1 MRCPSIKQ
9 KLLFITYLQL
19 LLALFCSNSFAQ
31 NKSSD
36 QFSADTAAIKKLW
49 SESHYI
55 RNTQPEKSLALL
67 NEALQKS
74 KDINYGGGIVASLSY
89 IATWFSGNN
98 IDRAIEQGN
107 LALSLYSKYNLS
119 SPKLKADI
127 HVLLAEAYDEKG
139 KKDSSAYF
147 YYLLNDEL
155 QSGTINSPEFEID
168 VYIKLTAFWLN
179 MDYDFAHMEYTAHQ
193 YVEKAKLAVKRIK
206 DTTNVVAKIYFLQ
219 GLYYYA
225 AKQYEMSREYF
236 KQYLVTQD
244 KVIGLPRRIST
255 LLNIAEAYLIENK
268 PAEALEYL
276 NRVTDLDK
284 IPKYRES
291 YAFYL
296 IIANLIKAKAL
307 FQQKKYAQTIALV
320 NDNLRRAKETGSPIR
335 NEIIDAHR
343 IVSESYKALG
353 EYQKA
358 YQHADLYLT
367 LHDSVMKKDKLD
379 MVNQLEIRY
388 RLSEKDK
395 ELAKQKLAIE
405 ETKNKVHK
413 RNLLLGCMSIVA
425 VFLTV
430 MFFLWRK
437 NSLHKQKLQQEK
449 INSFD
454 QQMEITRLNATINGE
469 ERERIRIAQELHD
482 GIGGLLAI
490 STINFE
496 QVKSDLYLEN
506 ESNFS
511 EGLKLLK
518 EASIELRKTA
528 HNIMPEILLQKGLVE
543 AVKYFCER
551 MAGNNSI
558 TISFQTVG
566 TVKKFNKEFELLLY
580 RITQE
585 LLHNILKHSKA
596 SEALVQICFQEE
608 GLDLTVEDNGI
619 GMPAERR
626 STSSGMGLQSI
637 QDRIKAINGHM
648 EIKSDPGHG
657 TGIYIE
663 FLRKDAFIEVIS

>member
-1 MRCPSIKQ
+1 MRCPYIKREF
-9 KLLFITYLQL
+9 LLITCLQL
-19 LLALFCSNSFAQ
+19 LLTLFCSNLFAQ
-31 NKSSD
+31 NKSNA
-36 QFSADTAAIKKLW
+36 QFAADTVAIQKLW
-49 SESHYI
+49 NESHDI
-55 RNTQPEKSLALL
+55 RNSQPERSLALL

-74 KDINYGGGIVASLSY
+74 KEINYGNGIVNTLINIGA
-89 IATWFSGNN
+89 WFSGAN
-98 IDRAIEQGN
+98 IDTVIEQGN
-107 LALSLYSKYNLS
+107 LALTLYARYNLS
-119 SPKLKADI
+119 NPKLKADI
-127 HVLLAEAYDEKG
+127 HILLAEAYDEKG

-147 YYLLNDEL
+147 YYLLNDEIT
-155 QSGTINSPEFEID
+155 SGNINSPEFEID
-168 VYIKLTAFWLN
+168 IYIKLTAFWLN

-193 YVEKAKLAVKRIK
+193 YVEKAKLAVRRVQ
-206 DTTNVVAKIYFLQ
+206 DTTNVIANLYFLQ

-225 AKQYEMSREYF
+225 AKQYEMSRNYF

-244 KVIGLPRRIST
+244 KVISIPRKIST
-255 LLNIAEAYLIENK
+255 LLNISEAYLIENK

-276 NRVTDLDK
+276 NRVTDMDK
-284 IPKYRES
+284 NPKYHES

-307 FQQKKYAQTIALV
+307 FQQNKYAQTITLV
-320 NDNLRRAKETGSPIR
+320 NENLKRAEETGSPIR
-335 NEIIDAHR
+335 NEIIDAHK

-353 EYQKA
+353 EYEKA
-358 YQHADLYLT
+358 YQHADLYLA
-367 LHDSVMKKDKLD
+367 LHDSIMKKDKLD

-405 ETKNKVHK
+405 ETRNKVHK
-413 RNLLLGCMSIVA
+413 RNLLLGCISIA
-425 VFLTV
+425 AIFLTV

-437 NSLHKQKLQQEK
+437 NSLHKQKLQEEK

-506 ESNFS
+506 ENNFS

-518 EASIELRKTA
+518 EASVELRKTA

-543 AVKYFCER
+543 AAKSFCER

-558 TISFQTVG
+558 NISFQTVG
-566 TVKKFNKEFELLLY
+566 SIKKFNKEFELLLY

-596 SEALVQICFQEE
+596 TEALVQFCFQEE

-626 STSSGMGLQSI
+626 SSSGGMGLQSI

-648 EIKSDPGHG
+648 EIKSTPDQG

>member
-1 MRCPSIKQ
+1 V
-9 KLLFITYLQL
+9 
-19 LLALFCSNSFAQ
+19 LLALFCTNLFAQ
-31 NKSSD
+31 NKINEH
-36 QFSADTAAIKKLW
+36 FSADTVAIKKLW
-49 SESHYI
+49 SESHEI
-55 RNTQPEKSLALL
+55 RNSQPERSLALL
-67 NEALQKS
+67 NDALQKS
-74 KDINYGGGIVASLSY
+74 RDINYGNGIVNTLVN
-89 IATWFSGNN
+89 IGTWFQGAN
-98 IDRAIEQGN
+98 IDTAIEQGN
-107 LALSLYSKYNLS
+107 LALLLYSKYNLTN
-119 SPKLKADI
+119 PKLKADI
-127 HVLLAEAYDEKG
+127 HILLAEAYDEKG

-147 YYLLNDEL
+147 YYLLNDEIT
-155 QSGTINSPEFEID
+155 SGNINSPEFEID
-168 VYIKLTAFWLN
+168 IYIKLTAFWLN

-193 YVEKAKLAVKRIK
+193 YVEKAKLAVRRAP
-206 DTTNVVAKIYFLQ
+206 DTTNVVANLYFLQ

-225 AKQYEMSREYF
+225 AKQYEMSRNYF
-236 KQYLVTQD
+236 KEYLLTQA
-244 KVIGLPRRIST
+244 KVISMPRKIST
-255 LLNIAEAYLIENK
+255 LLNISEGYLIDNK
-268 PAEALEYL
+268 PADALVYL
-276 NRVTDLDK
+276 NQVTDLDK

-291 YAFYL
+291 YGFYL

-307 FQQKKYAQTIALV
+307 FQQKKYAETIALA
-320 NDNLRRAKETGSPIR
+320 NENLKRAEETGSPIR
-335 NEIIDAHR
+335 NEIIDAHK

-353 EYQKA
+353 EYEKA
-358 YQHADLYLT
+358 YQHADLYLE

-395 ELAKQKLAIE
+395 QLAKQKLAIE

-413 RNLLLGCMSIVA
+413 RNLLLGCISIVA
-425 VFLTV
+425 VFLFV

-437 NSLHKQKLQQEK
+437 NSLHKQKLQEEK

-496 QVKSDLYLEN
+496 QVKNELYLEN
-506 ESNFS
+506 ENNFS

-518 EASIELRKTA
+518 EASVELRKTA

-543 AVKYFCER
+543 AVKSFCER

-558 TISFQTVG
+558 NISFQTVG
-566 TVKKFNKEFELLLY
+566 TIKKFNKEFELLLY

-596 SEALVQICFQEE
+596 TEALVQICFQEE

-619 GMPAERR
+619 GMAAERR
-626 STSSGMGLQSI
+626 SSSSGMGLQSI
-637 QDRIKAINGHM
+637 QDRIKSINGHM
-648 EIKSDPGHG
+648 EIKSEPDRG

>member
-1 MRCPSIKQ
+1 MRCPFIKRE
-9 KLLFITYLQL
+9 LLLITYLQVL
-19 LLALFCSNSFAQ
+19 MALFCTNLFAQ
-31 NKSSD
+31 NKSNES
-36 QFSADTAAIKKLW
+36 SLADTATIKKLW
-49 SESHYI
+49 AESRTI
-55 RNTQPEKSLALL
+55 RNTQPERSLALL
-67 NEALQKS
+67 NEALEKS
-74 KDINYGGGIVASLSY
+74 KDINYGNGIVNTLVN
-89 IATWFSGNN
+89 IGTWFSGAN
-98 IDRAIEQGN
+98 IDKVIEQGN
-107 LALSLYSKYNLS
+107 LALSLYSKYNLTN
-119 SPKLKADI
+119 PKLKADI

-147 YYLLNDEL
+147 YYLLNDEITT
-155 QSGTINSPEFEID
+155 GNINAPEFEID

-193 YVEKAKLAVKRIK
+193 YVEKAKLAIKRIQ
-206 DTTNVVAKIYFLQ
+206 DTTNVIAKLYFLQ

-225 AKQYEMSREYF
+225 AKQYEMSRNYF
-236 KQYLVTQD
+236 KQYLITQD
-244 KVIGLPRRIST
+244 KVINLPRKIST
-255 LLNIAEAYLIENK
+255 LLNISEAYLIENK
-268 PAEALEYL
+268 PAEALIYL
-276 NRVTDLDK
+276 NQVTDLDK

-291 YAFYL
+291 YGFYL

-307 FQQKKYAQTIALV
+307 FQQKKYTQTIALV
-320 NDNLRRAKETGSPIR
+320 NDNLQRAKETGSPIR
-335 NEIIDAHR
+335 NEVIDAHK
-343 IVSESYKALG
+343 ILSESYKAQG
-353 EYQKA
+353 EYEKA
-358 YQHADLYLT
+358 YQHADLYLK

-425 VFLTV
+425 IFLTV

-496 QVKSDLYLEN
+496 QVKNDLYLAN
-506 ESNFS
+506 EGNFS

-518 EASIELRKTA
+518 EASVELRKTA

-543 AVKYFCER
+543 AVKSFCER

-558 TISFQTVG
+558 NISFQTVG

-596 SEALVQICFQEE
+596 SEALVQICFHEE

-626 STSSGMGLQSI
+626 SSSSGMGLQSI

-648 EIKSDPGHG
+648 EIRSDVGQG

>member
-1 MRCPSIKQ
+1 V
-9 KLLFITYLQL
+9 
-19 LLALFCSNSFAQ
+19 LLAFICSYSFGQ
-31 NKSSD
+31 NKNNE

-49 SESHYI
+49 IESHKI
-55 RNTQPEKSLALL
+55 RNSQPERSLALL
-67 NEALQKS
+67 NDALEKS
-74 KDINYGGGIVASLSY
+74 KEINYGNGIVNTLVN
-89 IATWFSGNN
+89 IGTWFSGAN
-98 IDRAIEQGN
+98 IDKVIEQGN
-107 LALSLYSKYNLS
+107 LALSLYSRYNLTNA
-119 SPKLKADI
+119 KLKADI

-147 YYLLNDEL
+147 YYLLNDEIT
-155 QSGTINSPEFEID
+155 SGNINAPEFEID

-193 YVEKAKLAVKRIK
+193 YVEKAKLAVKRIQ
-206 DTTNVVAKIYFLQ
+206 DTTNVVAKLYFLQ

-225 AKQYEMSREYF
+225 AKQYEMSRNYF
-236 KQYLVTQD
+236 KQYLITQD
-244 KVIGLPRRIST
+244 KVINLPRKIST
-255 LLNIAEAYLIENK
+255 LLNISEAYLIENK
-268 PAEALEYL
+268 PAEALVYL
-276 NRVTDLDK
+276 NQVTDLDK

-307 FQQKKYAQTIALV
+307 YQQKKYAQTIALV
-320 NDNLRRAKETGSPIR
+320 NDNLQRAKETGSPIR
-335 NEIIDAHR
+335 NEVIDAHK
-343 IVSESYKALG
+343 ILSESYKAQG
-353 EYQKA
+353 EYEKA
-358 YQHADLYLT
+358 YQHADLYLK

-425 VFLTV
+425 IFLTV

-496 QVKSDLYLEN
+496 QVKNDLYLEN
-506 ESNFS
+506 EGNFA

-518 EASIELRKTA
+518 EASVELRKTA

-558 TISFQTVG
+558 NISFQTVG

-596 SEALVQICFQEE
+596 TEALVQICFHEE

-619 GMPAERR
+619 GMPPERR
-626 STSSGMGLQSI
+626 SSSSGMGLQSI
-637 QDRIKAINGHM
+637 QDRIKATNGHM
-648 EIKSDPGHG
+648 EIKSEPDHG

>member
-1 MRCPSIKQ
+1 M
-9 KLLFITYLQL
+9 
-19 LLALFCSNSFAQ
+19 FAQ
-31 NKSSD
+31 NKSNA
-36 QFSADTAAIKKLW
+36 QFAADTVAIQKLW
-49 SESHYI
+49 NESHDI
-55 RNTQPEKSLALL
+55 RNSQPERSLALL

-74 KDINYGGGIVASLSY
+74 KEINYGNGIVNTLINIGA
-89 IATWFSGNN
+89 WFSGAN
-98 IDRAIEQGN
+98 IDTVIEQGN
-107 LALSLYSKYNLS
+107 LALTLYARYNLS
-119 SPKLKADI
+119 NPKLKADI
-127 HVLLAEAYDEKG
+127 HILLAEAYDEKG

-147 YYLLNDEL
+147 YYLLNDEIT
-155 QSGTINSPEFEID
+155 SGNINSPEFEID
-168 VYIKLTAFWLN
+168 IYIKLTAFWLN

-193 YVEKAKLAVKRIK
+193 YVEKAKLAVRRVQ
-206 DTTNVVAKIYFLQ
+206 DTTNVIANLYFLQ

-225 AKQYEMSREYF
+225 AKQYEMSRNYF

-244 KVIGLPRRIST
+244 KVISIPRKIST
-255 LLNIAEAYLIENK
+255 LLNISEAYLIENK

-276 NRVTDLDK
+276 NRVTDMDK
-284 IPKYRES
+284 NPKYHES

-307 FQQKKYAQTIALV
+307 FQQNKYAQTITLV
-320 NDNLRRAKETGSPIR
+320 NENLKRAEETGSPIR
-335 NEIIDAHR
+335 NEIIDAHK

-353 EYQKA
+353 EYEKA
-358 YQHADLYLT
+358 YQHADLYLA
-367 LHDSVMKKDKLD
+367 LHDSIMKKDKLD

-405 ETKNKVHK
+405 ETRNKVHK
-413 RNLLLGCMSIVA
+413 RNLLLGCISIA
-425 VFLTV
+425 AIFLTV

-437 NSLHKQKLQQEK
+437 NSLHKQKLQEEK

-506 ESNFS
+506 ENNFS

-518 EASIELRKTA
+518 EASVELRKTA

-543 AVKYFCER
+543 AAKSFCER

-558 TISFQTVG
+558 NISFQTVG
-566 TVKKFNKEFELLLY
+566 SIKKFNKEFELLLY

-596 SEALVQICFQEE
+596 TEALVQFCFQEE

-626 STSSGMGLQSI
+626 SSSGGMGLQSI

-648 EIKSDPGHG
+648 EIKSTPDQG

>member
-1 MRCPSIKQ
+1 MRCPVIKSNIF
-9 KLLFITYLQL
+9 LITCLQV
-19 LLALFCSNSFAQ
+19 LLALFCTNLFAQ
-31 NKSSD
+31 NKINEH
-36 QFSADTAAIKKLW
+36 FSADTVAIKKLW
-49 SESHYI
+49 SESHEI
-55 RNTQPEKSLALL
+55 RNSQPERSLALL
-67 NEALQKS
+67 NDALQKS
-74 KDINYGGGIVASLSY
+74 RDINYGNGIVNTLVN
-89 IATWFSGNN
+89 IGTWFQGAN
-98 IDRAIEQGN
+98 IDTAIEQGN
-107 LALSLYSKYNLS
+107 LALLLYSKYNLTN
-119 SPKLKADI
+119 PKLKADI
-127 HVLLAEAYDEKG
+127 HILLAEAYDEKG

-147 YYLLNDEL
+147 YYLLNDEIT
-155 QSGTINSPEFEID
+155 SGNINSPEFEID
-168 VYIKLTAFWLN
+168 IYIKLTAFWLN

-193 YVEKAKLAVKRIK
+193 YVEKAKLAVRRAP
-206 DTTNVVAKIYFLQ
+206 DTTNVVANLYFLQ

-225 AKQYEMSREYF
+225 AKQYEMSRNYF
-236 KQYLVTQD
+236 KEYLLTQA
-244 KVIGLPRRIST
+244 KVISMPRKIST
-255 LLNIAEAYLIENK
+255 LLNISEGYLIDNK
-268 PAEALEYL
+268 PADALVYL
-276 NRVTDLDK
+276 NQVTDLDK

-291 YAFYL
+291 YGFYL

-307 FQQKKYAQTIALV
+307 FQQKKYAETIALA
-320 NDNLRRAKETGSPIR
+320 NENLKRAEETGSPIR
-335 NEIIDAHR
+335 NEIIDAHK

-353 EYQKA
+353 EYEKA
-358 YQHADLYLT
+358 YQHADLYLE

-395 ELAKQKLAIE
+395 QLAKQKLAIE

-413 RNLLLGCMSIVA
+413 RNLLLGCISIVA
-425 VFLTV
+425 VFLFV

-437 NSLHKQKLQQEK
+437 NSLHKQKLQEEK

-496 QVKSDLYLEN
+496 QVKNELYLEN
-506 ESNFS
+506 ENNFS

-518 EASIELRKTA
+518 EASVELRKTA

-543 AVKYFCER
+543 AVKSFCER

-558 TISFQTVG
+558 NISFQTVG
-566 TVKKFNKEFELLLY
+566 TIKKFNKEFELLLY

-596 SEALVQICFQEE
+596 TEALVQICFQEE

-619 GMPAERR
+619 GMAAERR
-626 STSSGMGLQSI
+626 SSSSGMGLQSI
-637 QDRIKAINGHM
+637 QDRIKSINGHM
-648 EIKSDPGHG
+648 EIKSEPDRG

>member
-1 MRCPSIKQ
+1 MRCLFIKP
-9 KLLFITYLQL
+9 KLLLITCLQV
-19 LLALFCSNSFAQ
+19 LLALFCTTLFAQ
-31 NKSSD
+31 NKNNA
-36 QFSADTAAIKKLW
+36 QFSADTAAIEKLW
-49 SESHYI
+49 TESHQI
-55 RNTQPEKSLALL
+55 RNSQPERSLTLL

-74 KDINYGGGIVASLSY
+74 KDINYGNGIVNTLVN
-89 IATWFSGNN
+89 IGTWFSGAN
-98 IDRAIEQGN
+98 IDTVIEQGN
-107 LALSLYSKYNLS
+107 LALSLYSKYNLT

-127 HVLLAEAYDEKG
+127 HILLAEAYDEKG

-147 YYLLNDEL
+147 YYLLNDEIT
-155 QSGTINSPEFEID
+155 SGNINSPEFEID
-168 VYIKLTAFWLN
+168 IYIKLTAFWLN

-193 YVEKAKLAVKRIK
+193 YVEKAKIAVRRIQ
-206 DTTNVVAKIYFLQ
+206 DTTNVIAKLYFLQ

-225 AKQYEMSREYF
+225 AKQYEMSRNYF

-244 KVIGLPRRIST
+244 KVISIPRKIST
-255 LLNIAEAYLIENK
+255 LLNIAEGYLIENK
-268 PAEALEYL
+268 PAEAMIYL
-276 NRVTDLDK
+276 NRVTEMDK

-291 YAFYL
+291 YGYYL
-296 IIANLIKAKAL
+296 IIANLIKSRAL
-307 FQQKKYAQTIALV
+307 FQQKKYAETIALV
-320 NDNLRRAKETGSPIR
+320 NENLTRAEETGSPIR
-335 NEIIDAHR
+335 NEIIDAHK
-343 IVSESYKALG
+343 IISESYKALG
-353 EYQKA
+353 EYEKA
-358 YQHADLYLT
+358 YQHADLYLA

-413 RNLLLGCMSIVA
+413 RNLLLGCISIA
-425 VFLTV
+425 AIFLTV

-437 NSLHKQKLQQEK
+437 NSLHKQKLQEEK

-496 QVKSDLYLEN
+496 QVKHDLYLEN
-506 ESNFS
+506 EGNFS

-518 EASIELRKTA
+518 EASVELRKTA

-543 AVKYFCER
+543 AVKSFCER

-558 TISFQTVG
+558 NISFQTVG
-566 TVKKFNKEFELLLY
+566 SIKKFNKEFELLLY

-596 SEALVQICFQEE
+596 TEALVQICFQEE
-608 GLDLTVEDNGI
+608 GVDLTVEDNGI
-619 GMPAERR
+619 GMPSERR
-626 STSSGMGLQSI
+626 SSSGGMGLQSI

-648 EIKSDPGHG
+648 EIKTAPDQG

>member
-1 MRCPSIKQ
+1 MRCPFIKRE
-9 KLLFITYLQL
+9 LLLITYLQV
-19 LLALFCSNSFAQ
+19 LLALFCSYSFGQ
-31 NKSSD
+31 NKSNE
-36 QFSADTAAIKKLW
+36 QFSADTATIKKLW
-49 SESHYI
+49 AESHKL
-55 RNTQPEKSLALL
+55 RNSQPEKSLALL
-67 NEALQKS
+67 NEALEKS
-74 KDINYGGGIVASLSY
+74 KTINYGNGIVNTLVN
-89 IATWFSGNN
+89 IGTWFSGAN
-98 IDRAIEQGN
+98 IDKVIDQGN
-107 LALSLYSKYNLS
+107 LALSLYSKYNLTN
-119 SPKLKADI
+119 PKLKADI

-147 YYLLNDEL
+147 YYLLNDEIT
-155 QSGTINSPEFEID
+155 SGNINAPEFEID

-193 YVEKAKLAVKRIK
+193 YVEKAKIAVKRIQ
-206 DTTNVVAKIYFLQ
+206 DTTNVVAKLYFLQ

-225 AKQYEMSREYF
+225 AKQYEMSRNYF
-236 KQYLVTQD
+236 KQYLITQD
-244 KVIGLPRRIST
+244 KVINLPRKIST
-255 LLNIAEAYLIENK
+255 LLNISEAYLIENK
-268 PAEALEYL
+268 PAEALVYL
-276 NRVTDLDK
+276 NQVTDLDK

-307 FQQKKYAQTIALV
+307 YQQKKFPQTIALV
-320 NDNLRRAKETGSPIR
+320 NENLQRAKETGSPIR
-335 NEIIDAHR
+335 NEIIDAHK
-343 IVSESYKALG
+343 ILSESYKAQG
-353 EYQKA
+353 EYEKA
-358 YQHADLYLT
+358 YQHADLYLK

-425 VFLTV
+425 IFLTV

-496 QVKSDLYLEN
+496 QVKNDLYLEN
-506 ESNFS
+506 EGNFS

-518 EASIELRKTA
+518 EASVELRKTA

-558 TISFQTVG
+558 NISFQTVG

-596 SEALVQICFQEE
+596 TEALVQICFHEE

-626 STSSGMGLQSI
+626 SSSSGMGLQSI

-648 EIKSDPGHG
+648 EIKSEPDHG

>member
-1 MRCPSIKQ
+1 MRCPFIKRE
-9 KLLFITYLQL
+9 LLLITYLQV
-19 LLALFCSNSFAQ
+19 LLAFVCSYSFAQ
-31 NKSSD
+31 NKGNE

-49 SESHYI
+49 TESRNI
-55 RNTQPEKSLALL
+55 RNSQPERSLALL
-67 NEALQKS
+67 NEALEKS
-74 KDINYGGGIVASLSY
+74 KDINYGNGIVNTLVN
-89 IATWFSGNN
+89 IGTWFSGAN
-98 IDRAIEQGN
+98 IDKVIDQGN
-107 LALSLYSKYNLS
+107 LALSLYSKYNLTN
-119 SPKLKADI
+119 PKLKADI

-147 YYLLNDEL
+147 YYLLNDEIT
-155 QSGTINSPEFEID
+155 SGNINAPEFEID

-179 MDYDFAHMEYTAHQ
+179 MDYDFVHMEYTAHQ
-193 YVEKAKLAVKRIK
+193 YVEKAKIAVKRIQ
-206 DTTNVVAKIYFLQ
+206 DTTNVVAKLYFLQ

-225 AKQYEMSREYF
+225 AKQYEMSRNYF

-244 KVIGLPRRIST
+244 KVITLPRKIST
-255 LLNIAEAYLIENK
+255 LLNISEAYLIENK
-268 PAEALEYL
+268 PAEALVYL
-276 NRVTDLDK
+276 NQVTDLDK

-291 YAFYL
+291 YGFYL

-307 FQQKKYAQTIALV
+307 YQQKKYAQTIALV
-320 NDNLRRAKETGSPIR
+320 NDNLQRAKETGSPIR
-335 NEIIDAHR
+335 NEIIDAHK

-353 EYQKA
+353 EYEKA

-425 VFLTV
+425 IFLTV

-496 QVKSDLYLEN
+496 QVKNDLYLEN
-506 ESNFS
+506 EGNFS

-518 EASIELRKTA
+518 EASVELRKTA

-558 TISFQTVG
+558 NISFQTVG

-596 SEALVQICFQEE
+596 TEALVQICFQEE

-619 GMPAERR
+619 GMPPERR
-626 STSSGMGLQSI
+626 SSSSGMGLQSI

-648 EIKSDPGHG
+648 EVKSEPDNG

-663 FLRKDAFIEVIS
+663 FLRKDAFIEVLS

>member
-1 MRCPSIKQ
+1 MRCPFIKRE
-9 KLLFITYLQL
+9 LLLITYLQV
-19 LLALFCSNSFAQ
+19 LLAFICSYSFGQ
-31 NKSSD
+31 NKNNE

-49 SESHYI
+49 IESHKI
-55 RNTQPEKSLALL
+55 RNSQPERSLALL
-67 NEALQKS
+67 NDALEKS
-74 KDINYGGGIVASLSY
+74 KEINYGNGIVNTLVN
-89 IATWFSGNN
+89 IGTWFSGAN
-98 IDRAIEQGN
+98 IDKVIEQGN
-107 LALSLYSKYNLS
+107 LALSLYSRYNLTNA
-119 SPKLKADI
+119 KLKADI

-147 YYLLNDEL
+147 YYLLNDEIT
-155 QSGTINSPEFEID
+155 SGNINAPEFEID

-193 YVEKAKLAVKRIK
+193 YVEKAKLAVKRIQ
-206 DTTNVVAKIYFLQ
+206 DTTNVVAKLYFLQ

-225 AKQYEMSREYF
+225 AKQYEMSRNYF
-236 KQYLVTQD
+236 KQYLITQD
-244 KVIGLPRRIST
+244 KVINLPRKIST
-255 LLNIAEAYLIENK
+255 LLNISEAYLIENK
-268 PAEALEYL
+268 PAEALVYL
-276 NRVTDLDK
+276 NQVTDLDK

-307 FQQKKYAQTIALV
+307 YQQKKYAQTIALV
-320 NDNLRRAKETGSPIR
+320 NDNLQRAKETGSPIR
-335 NEIIDAHR
+335 NEVIDAHK
-343 IVSESYKALG
+343 ILSESYKAQG
-353 EYQKA
+353 EYEKA
-358 YQHADLYLT
+358 YQHADLYLK

-425 VFLTV
+425 IFLTV

-496 QVKSDLYLEN
+496 QVKNDLYLEN
-506 ESNFS
+506 EGNFA

-518 EASIELRKTA
+518 EASVELRKTA

-558 TISFQTVG
+558 NISFQTVG

-596 SEALVQICFQEE
+596 TEALVQICFHEE

-619 GMPAERR
+619 GMPPERR
-626 STSSGMGLQSI
+626 SSSSGMGLQSI
-637 QDRIKAINGHM
+637 QDRIKATNGHM
-648 EIKSDPGHG
+648 EIKSEPDHG